1 MTNSKE
7 INYLSD
13 FGFMS
18 MTKFRSDL
26 ETFHIARIKENG
38 DLEVLETLDN
48 YLLPIN
54 KKGQDRK
61 IRPVKAN
68 QVSLPK
74 STIEGESQERTIIGD
89 PVTLAFDLL
98 KDAGIDANLGLGI
111 FKYEKKTK
119 VKFCFENIKC
129 EAIALGYKDSLGSVP
144 EIFNKDVDADG
155 LWYIES
161 LSSYLL
167 KSDINYNSK
176 LGKEK
181 IDKFVK
187 EITVDKTYE
196 AQSKMNE
203 NKNHL
208 NTINQKKNPKYYV
221 ISTVLKSNKFKVSFY
236 DSEQSE
242 LAIGLTLPQGI
253 SLKAG
258 YQAGHTEGNTLEY
271 SSDENYLAFGVQ
283 LIPFCLEL
291 RGLKSTA
298 KPFLKLDFKD
308 EELKKWTGEIFNE
321 QFNSKLRNSIEQ
333 NI

>member
-13 FGFMS
+13 FGFVS

-48 YLLPIN
+48 YLLPIDEDG
-54 KKGQDRK
+54 KDRK
-61 IRPVKAN
+61 VRPVKAN
-68 QVSLPK
+68 QVSLPE
-74 STIEGESQERTIIGD
+74 STIEGESQKRTIIGD

-98 KDAGIDANLGLGI
+98 KQAGIDTNLGLGI
-111 FKYEKKTK
+111 FKYEKKSR
-119 VKFCFENIKC
+119 VKFCFQNIKC
-129 EAIALGYKDSLGSVP
+129 EAIAVDFDESIGSAKR
-144 EIFNKDVDADG
+144 IFDQDVDADG

-167 KSDINYNSK
+167 KSAINYTK

-187 EITVDKTYE
+187 EITVDNTCE
-196 AQSKMNE
+196 AQSEMHENE
-203 NKNHL
+203 NHL
-208 NTINQKKNPKYYV
+208 KYYV

-242 LAIGLTLPQGI
+242 LGIGLTLPQGV

-258 YQAGHTEGNTLEY
+258 YQASHTEGNTLEY
-271 SSDENYLAFGVQ
+271 ASDENYLAFGVQ

-291 RGLKSTA
+291 RGPKSTA
-298 KPFLKLDFKD
+298 KPFLKLEFKD
-308 EELKKWTGEIFNE
+308 EELRKWTGEIFNE
-321 QFNSKLRNSIEQ
+321 QFNSKLRNTIEQ